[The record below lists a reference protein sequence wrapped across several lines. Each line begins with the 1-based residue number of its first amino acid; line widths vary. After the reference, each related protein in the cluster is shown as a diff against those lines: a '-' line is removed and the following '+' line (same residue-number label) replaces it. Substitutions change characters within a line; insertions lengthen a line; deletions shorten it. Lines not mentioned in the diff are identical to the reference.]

1 VTAVQRPCK
10 VRVGP
15 FRVTVEKPV
24 ADSSRDSLVSRA
36 KRHFR
41 SVEMGPRAKI
51 DPDESVRRGPRGSER
66 GPSLLGRR
74 PLGSGL
80 LGGRGGYDDD
90 LD

>member
-1 VTAVQRPCK
+1 MTTVQRPRK

-15 FRVTVEKPV
+15 FRVTVEKAV
-24 ADSSRDSLVSRA
+24 ADSSRDSLVGRA

-41 SVEMGPRAKI
+41 NVEMGPRVKI
-51 DPDESVRRGPRGSER
+51 DPDESVRRSPRGPER
-66 GPSLLGRR
+66 GTSLLGRR

-80 LGGRGGYDDD
+80 FGGRGGYDDD